1 MMGLIQPILILPEKT
16 KEQTSKSV
24 LNVLKMITEIS
35 NTNLVKNADE
45 LLNNKPIDTEVEWI
59 GKNKSQIPQNKFKVT
74 Y

>member
-1 MMGLIQPILILPEKT
+1 MGLIQPILILPEKT

-35 NTNLVKNADE
+35 NTNLVKNADG

>member
-35 NTNLVKNADE
+35 NTNLVKNADG